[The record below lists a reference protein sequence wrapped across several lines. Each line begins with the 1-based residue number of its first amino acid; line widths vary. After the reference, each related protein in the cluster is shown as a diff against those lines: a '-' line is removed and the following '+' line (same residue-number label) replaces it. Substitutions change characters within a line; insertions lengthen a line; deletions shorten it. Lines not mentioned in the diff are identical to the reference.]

1 MLGVSYNE
9 RVNGYYNKNQDR
21 YVEEHDGYDVSQS
34 IVLTTEDVDKIDKTA
49 KAVGELINLDVTV
62 NVGYPSYYY
71 TKMADLKLEMLDA
84 AAADARDR
92 AASIAKASHGSL
104 GALQKS
110 QMGVFQIL
118 GRYANESYS
127 WGGTLNTSDIDKTA
141 SITVS
146 STFLLK

>member
-1 MLGVSYNE
+1 
-9 RVNGYYNKNQDR
+9 
-21 YVEEHDGYDVSQS
+21 
-34 IVLTTEDVDKIDKTA
+34 
-49 KAVGELINLDVTV
+49 
-62 NVGYPSYYY
+62 
-71 TKMADLKLEMLDA
+71 MLDA
-84 AAADARDR
+84 AATDARDR
-92 AASIAKASHGSL
+92 AVSIAKASHGNL
-104 GALQKS
+104 GGLQKS